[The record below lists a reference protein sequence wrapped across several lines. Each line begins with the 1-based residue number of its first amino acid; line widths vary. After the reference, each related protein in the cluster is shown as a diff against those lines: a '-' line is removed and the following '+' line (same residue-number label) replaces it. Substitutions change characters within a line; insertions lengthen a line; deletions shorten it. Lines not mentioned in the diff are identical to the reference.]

1 MLPRIFELSAAHSL
15 LPLAGGVRGGPV
27 SKRRPFRPSPSPC
40 RKRDWGLVAF
50 ALLALA
56 TPVMAQP
63 KSPPAANGAIFQD
76 SGYVPLTSGTRAAA
90 IGDIVTI
97 QLVERISASKSNSA
111 SSGRN
116 GSVGVTPPATGPLDI
131 FAPSDLNM
139 GGDQSFKG
147 KGEAAQSSNLNGEI
161 SVTISAVYPNGTM
174 RVAGEKLLTLNRGD
188 ERVQFSGLIRAAD
201 ISADNRVFSSR
212 VADARIRY
220 TGKGEIARASKQGW
234 LQRFFSR
241 VSPF

>member
-1 MLPRIFELSAAHSL
+1 
-15 LPLAGGVRGGPV
+15 
-27 SKRRPFRPSPSPC
+27 
-40 RKRDWGLVAF
+40 
-50 ALLALA
+50 
-56 TPVMAQP
+56 
-63 KSPPAANGAIFQD
+63 
-76 SGYVPLTSGTRAAA
+76 
-90 IGDIVTI
+90 
-97 QLVERISASKSNSA
+97 
-111 SSGRN
+111 
-116 GSVGVTPPATGPLDI
+116 
-131 FAPSDLNM
+131 
-139 GGDQSFKG
+139 
-147 KGEAAQSSNLNGEI
+147 
-161 SVTISAVYPNGTM
+161 M